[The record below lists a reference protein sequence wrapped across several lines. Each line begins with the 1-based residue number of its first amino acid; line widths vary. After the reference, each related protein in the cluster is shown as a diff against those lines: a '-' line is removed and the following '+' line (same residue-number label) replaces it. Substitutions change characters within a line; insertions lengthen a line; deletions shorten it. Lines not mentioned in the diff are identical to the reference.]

1 MTLSRTIVI
10 FSAVTLALSLGA
22 AASQPASSIHGTG
35 TIEADKT
42 TAIGSTVDG
51 ILEAVLV
58 EVGDRV
64 RRGQP
69 LFRLRD
75 IDYRLRVERDRAS
88 AALAEAE
95 LAQSALDL
103 ERTEELRRQNVV
115 SADRLDAASTA
126 HRMAEAKL
134 ERARAELA
142 TAEQDLRDTTVV
154 APYDG
159 VITRR
164 ALDEGALVRA
174 MPGVGG
180 AIVELQKVDTVV
192 AVVHVPEVALPSI
205 RPGMTAVVRIDGLGR
220 EYKTTVTIVNDQVD
234 TSAHTVELRLRLPN
248 PGLAIKPGLF
258 VEVELLPAAPAAPAA
273 PAGEPAGN
281 GDAGR

>member
-1 MTLSRTIVI
+1 MTLARSIVVS
-10 FSAVTLALSLGA
+10 SAVALAFCASA
-22 AASQPASSIHGTG
+22 AASKPPSAIHGTG

-75 IDYRLRVERDRAS
+75 VDYRLRVERDAAS

-103 ERTEELRRQNVV
+103 ARTEELRRQNVV

-126 HRMAEAKL
+126 HRMASAKL

-142 TAEQDLRDTTVV
+142 SAEQNLRDTTIV

-164 ALDEGALVRA
+164 LLDEGALVRA
-174 MPGVGG
+174 TPGTSG
-180 AIVELQKVDTVV
+180 AIVELQKVDTVI
-192 AVVHVPEVALPSI
+192 AVVRVPEVALSSI
-205 RPGMTAVVRIDGLGR
+205 EPGMPAVVRIDGLNR
-220 EYKTTVTIVNDQVD
+220 EYRTTVHIVNDQVD
-234 TSAHTVELRLRLPN
+234 ASAHTVELRLRLPN
-248 PGLAIKPGLF
+248 PGLSIKPGLF
-258 VEVELLPAAPAAPAA
+258 VEVELESVAHGAPAAP
-273 PAGEPAGN
+273 PARN